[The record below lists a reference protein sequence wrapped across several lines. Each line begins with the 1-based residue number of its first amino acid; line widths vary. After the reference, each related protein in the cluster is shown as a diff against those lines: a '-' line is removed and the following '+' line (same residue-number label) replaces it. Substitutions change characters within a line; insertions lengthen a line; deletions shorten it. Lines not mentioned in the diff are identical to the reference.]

1 MQGGGNLVG
10 YCDISNATFLS
21 RLNSVLTVPRA
32 HTHTTRIRPPTS
44 LNCSKVQTGVTC
56 CTLCVFK
63 ALLLHGSLPEDEQ
76 DVSLSLDQGNAE
88 QQVVVI
94 VSPFVFSFLDPFF

>member
-1 MQGGGNLVG
+1 MFV
-10 YCDISNATFLS
+10 FL
-21 RLNSVLTVPRA
+21 
-32 HTHTTRIRPPTS
+32 
-44 LNCSKVQTGVTC
+44 
-56 CTLCVFK
+56 K

-94 VSPFVFSFLDPFF
+94 VSPFVFSLFF

>member
-1 MQGGGNLVG
+1 MFV
-10 YCDISNATFLS
+10 F
-21 RLNSVLTVPRA
+21 
-32 HTHTTRIRPPTS
+32 
-44 LNCSKVQTGVTC
+44 
-56 CTLCVFK
+56 FK

-94 VSPFVFSFLDPFF
+94 VSPFVFGFFF

>member
-1 MQGGGNLVG
+1 MFV
-10 YCDISNATFLS
+10 F
-21 RLNSVLTVPRA
+21 
-32 HTHTTRIRPPTS
+32 
-44 LNCSKVQTGVTC
+44 
-56 CTLCVFK
+56 FK

-94 VSPFVFSFLDPFF
+94 VSPFVFSFFFLTLSVCSLTLSLFCVTVFFVLAHQLLVFSSDHISFS